1 MAKSLFIAFVLL
13 VVTGFMPDHASAQS
27 GTGWTAPKLGVWRVT
42 GKDEEGLKWT
52 GSMRLSSRR
61 SAGNTARYRGYF
73 DWLSSDRKNSGRE
86 FFNAVFDRR
95 SGSFRVNGYRVT
107 RVKGDIAE
115 GRYRGR
121 AAGNGRRIVRG
132 TWGGVDIIKG
142 KWTAVWSRVR

>member
-1 MAKSLFIAFVLL
+1 MAKSLFIALAVFVMFGLL
-13 VVTGFMPDHASAQS
+13 PNAASAQA
-27 GTGWTAPKLGVWRVT
+27 GTGSTPPKLGVWRVT
-42 GKDEEGLKWT
+42 GKDEEGLKWS
-52 GSMRLSSRR
+52 GSMRLNSRR
-61 SAGNTARYRGYF
+61 SAGNTSRYRGYF

-95 SGSFRVNGYRVT
+95 SGSFRINGYRVT
-107 RVKGDIAE
+107 RAKGDIAA

-132 TWGGVDIIKG
+132 TWGGVDIING